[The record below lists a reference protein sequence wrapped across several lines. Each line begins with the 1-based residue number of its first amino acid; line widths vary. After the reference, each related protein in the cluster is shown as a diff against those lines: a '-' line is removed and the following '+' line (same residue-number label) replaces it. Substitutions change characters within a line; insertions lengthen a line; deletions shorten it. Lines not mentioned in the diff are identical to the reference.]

1 MINTPTPMINQEET
15 PGETSA
21 TSAGELP
28 LVDNGA
34 DEFDNDEKLKIYLQI
49 GGKMN
54 HYDPKVYNDAFEL
67 IGKQTAAHFGIR
79 GASKEYGEVVQKLVE
94 FYSLSYEDQRAR
106 NNAYRAFTSDQV
118 KAINKEN
125 AMFLSKMSTMVS
137 AVRASPRGEQIANDV
152 GFNLLDII
160 AADSSGDEES
170 DEEPLL
176 GDA

>member
-21 TSAGELP
+21 TTSGELP
-28 LVDNGA
+28 LDDN

-54 HYDPKVYNDAFEL
+54 LYDPKVYNDAFRL
-67 IGKQTAAHFGIR
+67 IGKQTTAHFWIR
-79 GASKEYGEVVQKLVE
+79 GASMEYGEVVQKLVE

-106 NNAYRAFTSDQV
+106 NDAYRAFTSDQV

-176 GDA
+176 DDA

>member
-21 TSAGELP
+21 TTCTSGELP
-28 LVDNGA
+28 LDDN

-54 HYDPKVYNDAFEL
+54 LYDPKVYNDAFRL
-67 IGKQTAAHFGIR
+67 IGKQTAAHFWIR
-79 GASKEYGEVVQKLVE
+79 GASMEYGEVVQKLVE

-106 NNAYRAFTSDQV
+106 NDAYRAFTSDQV

-176 GDA
+176 DDA

>member
-1 MINTPTPMINQEET
+1 M
-15 PGETSA
+15 
-21 TSAGELP
+21 
-28 LVDNGA
+28 
-34 DEFDNDEKLKIYLQI
+34 
-49 GGKMN
+49 
-54 HYDPKVYNDAFEL
+54 
-67 IGKQTAAHFGIR
+67 
-79 GASKEYGEVVQKLVE
+79 EYGEVVQKLVE

-137 AVRASPRGEQIANDV
+137 AVRASLRGEQIANDV

-176 GDA
+176 DDA